1 MNNKNGFA
9 LIEILIV
16 VALISILSAVGVV
29 TYNGYISNAQDK
41 KAQSNF
47 NQIVKTMNNELAN
60 CRINPSARVFNN
72 HNCDSNSEPGIN
84 AVSNFFNS
92 STLTNPYDK
101 NEKVVGSNLCNK
113 GTVAISSSNV
123 SGSYQVQYVSQ
134 KKDIKYTKIVESKWS
149 SEKTEQMS
157 KEETY
162 KCTTQAAAAATTSAP
177 KGSISNYKV
186 PGNVPWDGYG
196 SYIVVD
202 KNGKMTSSWGNASGC
217 TYSYCGDAA
226 RKNGTGGYDVI
237 WDRSGNNKPKKGE
250 YVFVLIQASRNG
262 AKPGTVMN
270 SAVPFNSNGQRI
282 CTNRDCTYNFSD
294 NTFTDDTTGQVFEAG
309 SGKRIK

>member
-9 LIEILIV
+9 LIELLVV

-60 CRINPSARVFNN
+60 CRINPSARVFSNQ
-72 HNCDSNSEPGIN
+72 NCDSNSEPNVN

-149 SEKTEQMS
+149 SESTEQMS
-157 KEETY
+157 KEESY
-162 KCTTQAAAAATTSAP
+162 KCSAQTLTASASSAP
-177 KGSISNYKV
+177 KQTIYNYKPPNSGSGAGIIV
-186 PGNVPWDGYG
+186 DENGNMLAGSGSHACGSNCFDGTMPNWYTFDSNGNKIYPGKPG
-196 SYIVVD
+196 SNWRWVMAE
-202 KNGKMTSSWGNASGC
+202 GASASG
-217 TYSYCGDAA
+217 
-226 RKNGTGGYDVI
+226 NI
-237 WDRSGNNKPKKGE
+237 
-250 YVFVLIQASRNG
+250 ASRCNG
-262 AKPGTVMN
+262 GN
-270 SAVPFNSNGQRI
+270 CR
-282 CTNRDCTYNFSD
+282 YNFAD
-294 NTFTDDTTGQVFEAG
+294 GTFTDLRNGQIFKAGESIDT
-309 SGKRIK
+309 IKPIN

>member
-9 LIEILIV
+9 LIELLVV
-16 VALISILSAVGVV
+16 VALISIFSAVGVV
-29 TYNGYISNAQDK
+29 TYNGYISNAKDK

-60 CRINPSARVFNN
+60 CRINPSARLFNN
-72 HNCDSNSEPGIN
+72 QYCNSLIEPNVN

-149 SEKTEQMS
+149 SERTEQMS
-157 KEETY
+157 KEESY
-162 KCTTQAAAAATTSAP
+162 KCSTQTLTASASSAP
-177 KGSISNYKV
+177 KQTIYNYKPPHSGSGAGIIV
-186 PGNVPWDGYG
+186 DENGNMLAGQGAHACGSNCFDGTMPNWYTLDANGNKVYPGKPG
-196 SYIVVD
+196 SKYRWVMME
-202 KNGKMTSSWGNASGC
+202 GASASGNIA
-217 TYSYCGDAA
+217 SSCG
-226 RKNGTGGYDVI
+226 GG
-237 WDRSGNNKPKKGE
+237 NCK
-250 YVFVLIQASRNG
+250 
-262 AKPGTVMN
+262 
-270 SAVPFNSNGQRI
+270 
-282 CTNRDCTYNFSD
+282 YNFAD
-294 NTFTDDTTGQVFEAG
+294 NTYTVLNSGQTFKAG
-309 SGKRIK
+309 ESIDSRKPIP

>member
-47 NQIVKTMNNELAN
+47 NQIVKIMNNEFSN

-72 HNCDSNSEPGIN
+72 QNCNSNSEPGIN

-149 SEKTEQMS
+149 SERTEQMS
-157 KEETY
+157 KEESY
-162 KCTTQAAAAATTSAP
+162 KCSAQTRTASASSAP
-177 KGSISNYKV
+177 KQTIYNYKPPHSGSGAGIIV
-186 PGNVPWDGYG
+186 DENGNMLAGQGAHACGPNCFDGTMPNWYTFDANGNKVYPGKPG
-196 SYIVVD
+196 SKYRWV
-202 KNGKMTSSWGNASGC
+202 MTEGASASGNIASSC
-217 TYSYCGDAA
+217 S
-226 RKNGTGGYDVI
+226 GG
-237 WDRSGNNKPKKGE
+237 NCK
-250 YVFVLIQASRNG
+250 
-262 AKPGTVMN
+262 
-270 SAVPFNSNGQRI
+270 
-282 CTNRDCTYNFSD
+282 YNFAD
-294 NTFTDDTTGQVFEAG
+294 NTYTVLNSGQTFKAG
-309 SGKRIK
+309 ESIDSRKPIP

>member
-9 LIEILIV
+9 LIELLVV

-29 TYNGYISNAQDK
+29 TYNGYISNAKDK

-60 CRINPSARVFNN
+60 CRVNPSARVFSNQ
-72 HNCDSNSEPGIN
+72 NCDSNSEPNVN

-113 GTVAISSSNV
+113 GTVGISSSNI

-149 SEKTEQMS
+149 SERTEQMS
-157 KEETY
+157 KEESY
-162 KCTTQAAAAATTSAP
+162 KCSTQTLTASASSAP
-177 KGSISNYKV
+177 KQTIYNYKPPNSGSGAGIIV
-186 PGNVPWDGYG
+186 DENGNMLAGSGGHACGPNCFDGTMPNWYTFDSNGNKIYPGRPG
-196 SYIVVD
+196 SNWRWVMAE
-202 KNGKMTSSWGNASGC
+202 GASASG
-217 TYSYCGDAA
+217 
-226 RKNGTGGYDVI
+226 NI
-237 WDRSGNNKPKKGE
+237 
-250 YVFVLIQASRNG
+250 ASRCNG
-262 AKPGTVMN
+262 GN
-270 SAVPFNSNGQRI
+270 CR
-282 CTNRDCTYNFSD
+282 YNFAD
-294 NTFTDDTTGQVFEAG
+294 GTFTDLRNGQTFKAGESIDT
-309 SGKRIK
+309 IKPIN

>member
-1 MNNKNGFA
+1 MNNKKGFA
-9 LIEILIV
+9 LIEILVV

-41 KAQSNF
+41 KTQSNF

-60 CRINPSARVFNN
+60 CRINTSARVFNN
-72 HNCDSNSEPGIN
+72 QNCDSNSEPDVN

-101 NEKVVGSNLCNK
+101 KEKVVGSNLCNK

-149 SEKTEQMS
+149 SEKTEKMS

-162 KCTTQAAAAATTSAP
+162 KCSTQTAAATASSAP
-177 KGSISNYKV
+177 KQTIYNYK
-186 PGNVPWDGYG
+186 
-196 SYIVVD
+196 
-202 KNGKMTSSWGNASGC
+202 
-217 TYSYCGDAA
+217 
-226 RKNGTGGYDVI
+226 
-237 WDRSGNNKPKKGE
+237 
-250 YVFVLIQASRNG
+250 
-262 AKPGTVMN
+262 
-270 SAVPFNSNGQRI
+270 
-282 CTNRDCTYNFSD
+282 
-294 NTFTDDTTGQVFEAG
+294 
-309 SGKRIK
+309 

>member
-9 LIEILIV
+9 LIELLVV

-41 KAQSNF
+41 KAKSNF

-60 CRINPSARVFNN
+60 CRVNPSARVFSNQ
-72 HNCDSNSEPGIN
+72 NCDSNSEPNVN

-113 GTVAISSSNV
+113 GTVGISSSNI

-149 SEKTEQMS
+149 SERTEQMS
-157 KEETY
+157 KEESY
-162 KCTTQAAAAATTSAP
+162 KCSTQTLTASASSAP
-177 KGSISNYKV
+177 KQTIYNYKPPNSGSGAGIIV
-186 PGNVPWDGYG
+186 DENGNMLAGSGGHACGPNCFDGTMPNWYTFDSNGNKIYPGRPG
-196 SYIVVD
+196 SNWRWVMAE
-202 KNGKMTSSWGNASGC
+202 GASASG
-217 TYSYCGDAA
+217 
-226 RKNGTGGYDVI
+226 NI
-237 WDRSGNNKPKKGE
+237 
-250 YVFVLIQASRNG
+250 ASRCNG
-262 AKPGTVMN
+262 GN
-270 SAVPFNSNGQRI
+270 CR
-282 CTNRDCTYNFSD
+282 YNFAD
-294 NTFTDDTTGQVFEAG
+294 GTFTDLRNGQTFKAGESIDT
-309 SGKRIK
+309 IKPIN